1 MSIAPETV
9 RLYDL
14 ADELYRL
21 APWDWME
28 ETDLIAV
35 RLPDSGELVYVSIM
49 GQGGEHRA
57 LSLYLGEDPL
67 GKFNRVQSESGCVE
81 GDVMRLVLESR
92 QLQLSFKERR
102 AMEKTDMATI
112 KGLGRKYRG
121 ENWPGFQ
128 SYHPGW
134 APGPLTPEET
144 AWLTVACEQLM
155 VVALR
160 LKKDGGGTI
169 KKGGRELQILC
180 REQQA
185 DGSWKDVWL
194 PFKIVPHVF
203 PSPQCNEI
211 LAAKVAKHTDKAR
224 LECLFN
230 VLPNPVG
237 PRYGERTYP
246 YLMLV
251 ADADTGILY
260 GMDLLSVDGQSF
272 DEMIAAVPNRFL
284 AIVDKARVRP
294 LSIDCAS
301 IATCELLH
309 SPACALKISVE
320 CYECLPLLESIL
332 DSIPM

>member
-1 MSIAPETV
+1 MSIAPETA
-9 RLYDL
+9 RLYAL

-28 ETDLIAV
+28 ETDLVAV
-35 RLPDSGELVYVSIM
+35 RLPGSGELVYVSIM

-67 GKFNRVQSESGCVE
+67 GKFNRVQLEGGCAE

-102 AMEKTDMATI
+102 DLEKADLAAI
-112 KGLGRKYRG
+112 KALGRKYRG
-121 ENWPGFQ
+121 ENWPCFQ
-128 SYHPGW
+128 SYHPGR
-134 APGPLTPEET
+134 AAGPLSPEET
-144 AWLTVACEQLM
+144 AWLTVACEQLL
-155 VVALR
+155 VVAPQLE
-160 LKKDGGGTI
+160 KDGEATLKNGS
-169 KKGGRELQILC
+169 KGLEILC

-185 DGSWKDVWL
+185 DGAWKDVWL

-211 LAAKVAKHTDKAR
+211 LAAKVAKYTDKAR

-230 VLPNPVG
+230 ILPNPVG
-237 PRYGERTYP
+237 PRYGERTYS

-251 ADADTGILY
+251 ADADTGIMY
-260 GMDLLSVDGQSF
+260 GMDLLSVEGQSF
-272 DEMIAAVPNRFL
+272 DEMIASVPNRFL
-284 AIVDKARVRP
+284 AIVDKAGVRP

-309 SPACALKISVE
+309 SPACALEISVE
-320 CYECLPLLESIL
+320 CYEALPLMDSIL